1 MAEAA
6 AIDVVGTIV
15 VAERAAV
22 VVAMAVGKGAGAF
35 TEAERAAVVVGEF
48 AVAERMAVV
57 VAVAERN
64 SRRGR

>member
-1 MAEAA
+1 VVAVAEAA

-15 VAERAAV
+15 MAEAA
-22 VVAMAVGKGAGAF
+22 
-35 TEAERAAVVVGEF
+35 EAE

-64 SRRGR
+64 SRRSR

>member
-1 MAEAA
+1 M
-6 AIDVVGTIV
+6 
-15 VAERAAV
+15 AERAAV

-64 SRRGR
+64 SRRSR